1 MTRCSRLG
9 VEILKP
15 LVLVVRGL
23 KNTVGCL
30 LRVARE
36 PQSGLSRKNTVATAA
51 AQTRFQVQFQI
62 GCWLC
67 RHALRSR
74 SASWGVQVGVC
85 KLGCALGIHDDKCV
99 VFSVA
104 SYSVLVGQMPLV
116 SYGM

>member
-1 MTRCSRLG
+1 MARCSGSLWGRLWDVRALTCCSRLG

-23 KNTVGCL
+23 KNTVGEC
-30 LRVARE
+30 
-36 PQSGLSRKNTVATAA
+36 K
-51 AQTRFQVQFQI
+51 
-62 GCWLC
+62 
-67 RHALRSR
+67 
-74 SASWGVQVGVC
+74 VGVC

-104 SYSVLVGQMPLV
+104 SYSVLVGQIPLV